1 MIIDTKKD
9 KEMAKWLNKKALS
22 YEKAFEKTLRL
33 FQLNKVGTKKLVT
46 ALTKLKTATDSDL
59 QTLANL

>member
-22 YEKAFEKTLRL
+22 YEEAFEKTLRL
-33 FQLNKVGTKKLVT
+33 FQLNKVETKTLAT
-46 ALTKLKTATDSDL
+46 ALTKLKAAADSDL
-59 QTLANL
+59 QMLANL

>member
-33 FQLNKVGTKKLVT
+33 FQLNKVGTKKLAT
-46 ALTKLKTATDSDL
+46 ALTK
-59 QTLANL
+59 

>member
-9 KEMAKWLNKKALS
+9 KAMARWLNKKALS

-33 FQLNKVGTKKLVT
+33 FQLNKVGAKTLAA
-46 ALTKLKTATDSDL
+46 ALSKLKAAIERDL
-59 QTLANL
+59 QTLADL